1 MFMSSTN
8 ERANKM
14 SHDTDRAKV
23 DAKSKTEK
31 ATRRHKAVAIAEGII
46 IGTAIVLAL
55 GFYLG
60 DHYASNRA
68 AQMQHAVKAASTQ
81 PLK

>member
-1 MFMSSTN
+1 MLTSSTN

-14 SHDTDRAKV
+14 SHDTDREKLAVKN
-23 DAKSKTEK
+23 KTEK
-31 ATRRHKAVAIAEGII
+31 AQRRHKALAIIEGIV
-46 IGTAIVLAL
+46 IGTAIVLAI
-55 GFYLG
+55 GFYAG

-68 AQMQHAVKAASTQ
+68 AQMQHAVKAASTA

>member
-1 MFMSSTN
+1 
-8 ERANKM
+8 M
-14 SHDTDRAKV
+14 SHDTDRAKL
-23 DAKSKTEK
+23 AEKKKTTSNK
-31 ATRRHKAVAIAEGII
+31 HKVVAVIEGIL

-60 DHYASNRA
+60 DHYASNRS
-68 AQMQHAVKAASTQ
+68 AQMQHAVKAATTA